1 MVAQISRS
9 QNSMPVF
16 FTRPL
21 LGIPQG
27 HTGFRINADDK
38 CLLIWGDI
46 VHYPHILSAQPAVSI
61 LFDTDPAL
69 AEETRKIMME
79 KAVSEKLIVEG
90 MHLGQAG
97 FTSVIRIGSGYCIS
111 YSEK

>member
-79 KAVSEKLIVEG
+79 KAVSEKLNVAG
-90 MHLGQAG
+90 MHLDQAG
-97 FTSVIRIGSGYCIS
+97 FTSVISIGSGYCIS